1 MKTRSFAVIVG
12 LFVVLLAGCASDP
25 ISRRYPCRFKF
36 YTQWH
41 PTSMVVSALSG
52 YNEFVRVSVG
62 VQGGGGAY
70 LVNVVDRQG
79 HTESNR
85 LTNDLENYAF
95 ASGIYMGAGGS
106 MGAVLLGRTNF
117 NGYVSWDAMCPNCT
131 VSSSSKYLL
140 RWTDN
145 NTQVKCALCQRTY
158 SLETGNILNGA
169 EGHSLL
175 RYNVT
180 YVPGESVQIG
190 N

>member
-12 LFVVLLAGCASDP
+12 LLVVLLAGCASDP

-117 NGYVSWDAMCPNCT
+117 NGYVSWDAMCHN
-131 VSSSSKYLL
+131 
-140 RWTDN
+140 
-145 NTQVKCALCQRTY
+145 
-158 SLETGNILNGA
+158 
-169 EGHSLL
+169 
-175 RYNVT
+175 
-180 YVPGESVQIG
+180 
-190 N
+190 